1 MEGVPGPRRAPRYF
15 QRGPG
20 PAASLP
26 VLSFWVMRWKAP
38 CTWSY
43 RWFIWRSFSSDS
55 FCSAW
60 DIWCVQLR
68 LKSSPSITKMWQKVE
83 ATTVQG
89 CKASVKS
96 A

>member
-55 FCSAW
+55 FCSAASRPASAAALSM
-60 DIWCVQLR
+60 D
-68 LKSSPSITKMWQKVE
+68 LKTLTSPVR
-83 ATTVQG
+83 TT
-89 CKASVKS
+89 
-96 A
+96 